1 MSSSCFLPTELCTK
15 FFLSALDLRG
25 GTLLSVTPLQVSWL
39 GSLQDFLCLASCNT
53 KFREYVQQSNFWHG
67 ADLELKD
74 RLLVSFRQ
82 TAFFGNLLQAWAQG
96 IRTVSCSHS
105 LLHVTSTSIMY
116 WKTEQETCHQASTRA
131 RLPSDAHFLVLALR
145 RADYRNT
152 PESSTC
158 MVFQRPFTPAG
169 QVHFRLSNGDRVAI
183 PMPLHLKE
191 GTNPSHTFG
200 FHWESTVLEFSVDD
214 NSIATIPLTVEGSI
228 EPWVRSAAMCLA
240 PPTDFAEP
248 YRSST

>member
-1 MSSSCFLPTELCTK
+1 
-15 FFLSALDLRG
+15 
-25 GTLLSVTPLQVSWL
+25 
-39 GSLQDFLCLASCNT
+39 
-53 KFREYVQQSNFWHG
+53 
-67 ADLELKD
+67 
-74 RLLVSFRQ
+74 
-82 TAFFGNLLQAWAQG
+82 
-96 IRTVSCSHS
+96 
-105 LLHVTSTSIMY
+105 
-116 WKTEQETCHQASTRA
+116 
-131 RLPSDAHFLVLALR
+131 
-145 RADYRNT
+145 
-152 PESSTC
+152 